1 MQTEISFTQQ
11 AVSLVGMLVLVTNNI
26 AFPPS
31 LLNYDFKV
39 YIEWKCVYII

>member
-1 MQTEISFTQQ
+1 MQTDISVTLQ
-11 AVSLVGMLVLVTNNI
+11 AVSSVLDLVTDYI
-26 AFPPS
+26 AFPRR

>member
-1 MQTEISFTQQ
+1 MQTEISVTLQ
-11 AVSLVGMLVLVTNNI
+11 AVSSVGMLDLVTNDI
-26 AFPPS
+26 AFPRS